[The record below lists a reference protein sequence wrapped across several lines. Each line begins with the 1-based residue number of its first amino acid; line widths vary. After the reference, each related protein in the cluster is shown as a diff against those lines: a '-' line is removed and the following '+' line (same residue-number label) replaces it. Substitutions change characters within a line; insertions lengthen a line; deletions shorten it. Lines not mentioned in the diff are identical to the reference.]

1 MPSSAARWR
10 TQRAEFSLY
19 TTASKKSI
27 GKLHKKS
34 CFGSPEIV
42 QLFSK
47 KFLTSGACGGILFT
61 EVKRGTPKGFQKD
74 FEKNRKNL
82 LTNSAR
88 HDIIGTEVKGK
99 RFLKRR
105 KATVKKLPKN
115 FKKPLDKP
123 SEKCYNESTRKPN
136 APWKVNISLRYQT
149 SESLKRSSKN
159 LLTNRRKYDIIKSQK
174 DKDSPKHQ
182 KGFEY
187 GKDQQD
193 SYHQGYAF
201 RGH

>member
-1 MPSSAARWR
+1 MNFWICAGPKRGNAPLFSSKCTMPSSTAHWR

-34 CFGSPEIV
+34 CLGSPEIV

-47 KFLTSGACGGILFT
+47 KFLTSDADGGILFT

-88 HDIIGTEVKGK
+88 HDII
-99 RFLKRR
+99 
-105 KATVKKLPKN
+105 
-115 FKKPLDKP
+115 
-123 SEKCYNESTRKPN
+123 
-136 APWKVNISLRYQT
+136 
-149 SESLKRSSKN
+149 
-159 LLTNRRKYDIIKSQK
+159 KSQK
-174 DKDSPKHQ
+174 DKDSPKNQ
-182 KGFEY
+182 KGFEH

-193 SYHQGYAF
+193 PYHQGYAF

>member
-1 MPSSAARWR
+1 MADIRSHFRTRTKICSSFWICVGAKRGVAPLFFSSKCTMPSSAARWR

-34 CFGSPEIV
+34 CLGSPEIV
-42 QLFSK
+42 QLFER

-123 SEKCYNESTRKPN
+123 SEKCYNKSTRKPN
-136 APWKVNISLRYQT
+136 EP
-149 SESLKRSSKN
+149 
-159 LLTNRRKYDIIKSQK
+159 
-174 DKDSPKHQ
+174 
-182 KGFEY
+182 
-187 GKDQQD
+187 
-193 SYHQGYAF
+193 
-201 RGH
+201 

>member
-1 MPSSAARWR
+1 MNFQRKMNACSILSNADWTKRGVAPLFSSKCTMPSSTARWR

-47 KFLTSGACGGILFT
+47 KFLTSGVGGGILFT
-61 EVKRGTPKGFQKD
+61 EVKRGAPKGFQKD

-82 LTNSAR
+82 LTNSVR

-115 FKKPLDKP
+115 FK
-123 SEKCYNESTRKPN
+123 
-136 APWKVNISLRYQT
+136 
-149 SESLKRSSKN
+149 N
-159 LLTNRRKYDIIKSQK
+159 LLTSQAKSAIMKAQGNPMHLEKSTSYFGIKL
-174 DKDSPKHQ
+174 PKV
-182 KGFEY
+182 
-187 GKDQQD
+187 
-193 SYHQGYAF
+193 
-201 RGH
+201 

>member
-1 MPSSAARWR
+1 MGRNLFDFSIKRGNAPLFSSKCTMPSSTARWR

-115 FKKPLDKP
+115 
-123 SEKCYNESTRKPN
+123 
-136 APWKVNISLRYQT
+136 
-149 SESLKRSSKN
+149 
-159 LLTNRRKYDIIKSQK
+159 LLTSQAKSAIMKAQGNPMHLEKSTSHFGIKL
-174 DKDSPKHQ
+174 PKV
-182 KGFEY
+182 
-187 GKDQQD
+187 
-193 SYHQGYAF
+193 
-201 RGH
+201 

>member
-1 MPSSAARWR
+1 MPSSTARWR

-27 GKLHKKS
+27 GKLHKKL
-34 CFGSPEIV
+34 CLGSPEIV

-47 KFLTSGACGGILFT
+47 KFLTSGAGGGILFT

-105 KATVKKLPKN
+105 KATVKKLPK
-115 FKKPLDKP
+115 K
-123 SEKCYNESTRKPN
+123 T
-136 APWKVNISLRYQT
+136 
-149 SESLKRSSKN
+149 SKN
-159 LLTNRRKYDIIKSQK
+159 LLTSQAKSAIMKAQGNPMHLEKSTSHFGIKL
-174 DKDSPKHQ
+174 PKV
-182 KGFEY
+182 
-187 GKDQQD
+187 
-193 SYHQGYAF
+193 
-201 RGH
+201 